1 MCQIGQSQ
9 EILLDSLRSKVEFIE
24 NSKDYDAS
32 DENYIDLLNKLGQT
46 YQYKNIDSLRYFS
59 EKAYTL
65 SDKLKYPKGKGIALA
80 TLSQY
85 KFYVGKNAEG
95 LKLLN
100 SSLIIA
106 KQNENIELQI
116 RTLRVLGNQQFN
128 FGNHAAALKSYLS
141 AIDLATASKDI
152 SRLSV
157 LKESVASLYVSQKD
171 YAQSLEIYKE
181 VESLNKQLGN
191 VIYIAESKSNI
202 ADIYVKLN
210 DLKNA
215 AVYIDSSME
224 IFKKYKS
231 YDWLAYCY
239 NVKGDIYLKQDNP
252 KLALHWY
259 DKAIVLHEDL
269 SDDRYKAPLL
279 NSISEA
285 YNKLRNYEKA
295 EEFAKQSLAIATKLS
310 LLEDS
315 IKSYEL
321 LYEISKE
328 KHISEDALA
337 YHEKYKL
344 LSDSISRKENLNS
357 LGVLKTKLE
366 FEKQQR
372 DAAIANQKEKA
383 KQNVY
388 MYLSLIALAILG
400 LIIFL
405 LRKQSKTRKLFNNE
419 LRLKTAALEKRE
431 EELSAINN
439 TKDKLFSI
447 IGHDLRGPINALA
460 SILSLFKD
468 NEIEPE
474 EFLTF
479 IPKVKSDVDAISFTL
494 NNLLSWGRTQMTG
507 SITEPCEINLNALI
521 NENINLL
528 HEIADNKSII
538 INNNITSNCN
548 VWSDKNQIDVV
559 IRNLL
564 SNALKFTHKNGSIN
578 LRAVQKDSY
587 IEVSVEDT
595 GVGMEEHIQNQ
606 IFSPEKT
613 LITTY
618 GTADEKGTGL
628 GLSLCKEM
636 VENNGGKIWVESV
649 PGKGSIFYFTLPK
662 TKSIQKAV

>member
-9 EILLDSLRSKVEFIE
+9 ENILDSLKLQVQSIEHSKNFNEG
-24 NSKDYDAS
+24 AT
-32 DENYIDLLNKLGQT
+32 NYIDLLNELAEQ

-59 EKAYTL
+59 EKANKL
-65 SDKLKYPKGKGIALA
+65 SRDVVYVKGEGIALS

-85 KFYVGKNAEG
+85 HFYLGENTKGFNTLDAALE
-95 LKLLN
+95 
-100 SSLIIA
+100 IA
-106 KQNENIELQI
+106 KSNKNIELQI
-116 RTLRVLGNQQFN
+116 RVLKATGNQQLD
-128 FGNHAAALKSYLS
+128 FGNHAEALKAYLS
-141 AIDLATASKDI
+141 AIDLATSINDI
-152 SRLSV
+152 RTLSV
-157 LKESVASLYVSQKD
+157 LKFNIAILYITQKD
-171 YAQSLEIYKE
+171 YAQGLRLYKE
-181 VESLNKQLGN
+181 VQVINKQLGDE
-191 VIYIAESKSNI
+191 IYTAKTSSNI
-202 ADIYVKLN
+202 AEIYLKLH
-210 DLKNA
+210 DFDNA
-215 AVYIDSSME
+215 SLYIDSATK
-224 IFKKYKS
+224 IFEKNKLLE
-231 YDWLAYCY
+231 WLAYCY
-239 NVKGDIYLKQDNP
+239 NVKGDIYLKQNNP

-259 DKAIVLHEDL
+259 DKAITLHEDL
-269 SDDRYKAPLL
+269 SDDRYKVPLL
-279 NSISEA
+279 NSISAA
-285 YNKLRNYEKA
+285 YYKLGNHEKA
-295 EEFAKQSLAIATKLS
+295 KETVFQALEIEKKLS
-310 LLEDS
+310 LLEDT
-315 IKSYEL
+315 IWSYEL
-321 LYEISKE
+321 LYKISKDMQRP
-328 KHISEDALA
+328 EDALA

-344 LSDSISRKENLNS
+344 LSDSIYRKENLNS

-366 FEKQQR
+366 FEKQQK
-372 DAAIANQKEKA
+372 DAAIANEKEKA

-468 NEIEPE
+468 KEIEPE

-507 SITEPCEINLNALI
+507 SITEPCEINIKALTD
-521 NENINLL
+521 ENINLM
-528 HEIADNKSII
+528 HEIACHKSITI
-538 INNNITSNCN
+538 TNNVPSNCN

-564 SNALKFTHKNGSIN
+564 SNALKFTHKDGSIILN
-578 LRAVQKDSY
+578 AVQKDSY
-587 IEVSVEDT
+587 IEVSIEDT
-595 GVGMEEHIQNQ
+595 GVGMEEHIQNK